1 MLLFNSLGNLYH
13 AEIDR
18 KKDVAEN
25 IINNANGGGHLWK
38 RYSFLLEGIKGMI
51 KTLFEFIQED
61 WEKLQETTVDDND
74 WQKLTLPYLHALLLG
89 SLFFW
94 KAEDSWFKKII
105 GTFFKTHLD
114 VEGRERLFPIFWQYV
129 LNAPERRIY
138 TESLTKFLNFI
149 FILLGEDEN
158 KFPTDFL
165 IKQCEYFI
173 DCGATNIARRLFE
186 VVIQRFSTA
195 QGKSSDVEEKGELD
209 SQKFYYNQHE
219 RFYNHCVEMVFRED
233 PPRTAILEVIKQGG
247 PSSDVTA
254 TWLTTDGLNQ
264 NPKFMQWLKEWIQL
278 SGRGNE
284 KKWLFEL
291 FNKII
296 KIKLNKEGR
305 IQGKDS
311 KGFHLFIEKASQTL
325 FTKIS
330 EIQGVSMFLND
341 LYPYFDA
348 KQKRIWIYSDEHNVP
363 KPKEKIQPVPETI
376 QKSEKIVECQPNL
389 PSVSPVIIS
398 PTLPEPKI
406 KKFITK
412 NSSKKLSKK
421 EQSRMAW
428 EKAQKRKQE
437 EKAKSKSKNKKT
449 SKQRKPMSS
458 TVNEEEKSVD
468 QSLVLR
474 QKSFSDE
481 KNDQTAFSN
490 EDLLTIPKEYETQ
503 EDDSSADEKG
513 DTELSKIPS
522 KNNENSRKKP
532 ITLFWGDKKKQTS
545 EAQGVQ
551 RRILHR

>member
-1 MLLFNSLGNLYH
+1 
-13 AEIDR
+13 
-18 KKDVAEN
+18 
-25 IINNANGGGHLWK
+25 
-38 RYSFLLEGIKGMI
+38 
-51 KTLFEFIQED
+51 
-61 WEKLQETTVDDND
+61 
-74 WQKLTLPYLHALLLG
+74 
-89 SLFFW
+89 
-94 KAEDSWFKKII
+94 
-105 GTFFKTHLD
+105 
-114 VEGRERLFPIFWQYV
+114 
-129 LNAPERRIY
+129 
-138 TESLTKFLNFI
+138 
-149 FILLGEDEN
+149 
-158 KFPTDFL
+158 
-165 IKQCEYFI
+165 
-173 DCGATNIARRLFE
+173 
-186 VVIQRFSTA
+186 
-195 QGKSSDVEEKGELD
+195 
-209 SQKFYYNQHE
+209 
-219 RFYNHCVEMVFRED
+219 
-233 PPRTAILEVIKQGG
+233 
-247 PSSDVTA
+247 
-254 TWLTTDGLNQ
+254 
-264 NPKFMQWLKEWIQL
+264 
-278 SGRGNE
+278 
-284 KKWLFEL
+284 
-291 FNKII
+291 
-296 KIKLNKEGR
+296 
-305 IQGKDS
+305 
-311 KGFHLFIEKASQTL
+311 
-325 FTKIS
+325 
-330 EIQGVSMFLND
+330 MFLND

-406 KKFITK
+406 KKIITK